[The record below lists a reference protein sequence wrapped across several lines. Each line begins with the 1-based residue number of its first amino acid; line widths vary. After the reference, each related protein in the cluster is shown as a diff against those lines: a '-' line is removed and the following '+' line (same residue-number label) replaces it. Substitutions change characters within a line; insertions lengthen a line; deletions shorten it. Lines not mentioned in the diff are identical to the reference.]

1 MVVEPRRSE
10 GRPEG
15 SSPQTSRKPL
25 IISVA
30 AHVVV
35 FLLVIFGL
43 PHFRTDP
50 EIVDPVPVE
59 LIANVSELTAT
70 NKPPVKAP
78 PTPEKKEEPPK
89 QVEQKKPP
97 PEPKK
102 STPPPPTEED
112 LKEPPKPEKTVEK
125 PAEKVDDLAE
135 KKVEPKKPE
144 PKKEPPKKDPP
155 KKQPEK
161 KQDKPDTKENQQDF
175 DSLLKDLTPEE
186 KKQQEADEKTDK
198 ETPATPSPNVSRFS
212 DTLSISEMDALR
224 QQLSQ
229 CWSVMSGAQDAG
241 DQIVEMSVV
250 VNEDRTVASAKVVDD
265 GKYNSNPVFRAAAD
279 SAMRAL
285 RNPNCTPLNL
295 PPDKY
300 TQWHEMTIVFDPKEM
315 F

>member
-35 FLLVIFGL
+35 FLLILFGM
-43 PHFRTDP
+43 PHFRKDP

-59 LIANVSELTAT
+59 LIANVSELTT
-70 NKPPVKAP
+70 SNKPPVKAP

-102 STPPPPTEED
+102 AAPPPPTEEE
-112 LKEPPKPEKTVEK
+112 LKEPPKPEKIVEK
-125 PAEKVDDLAE
+125 PAEKVEDLAE

-144 PKKEPPKKDPP
+144 PKPEPKKAPP

-161 KQDKPDTKENQQDF
+161 KQDKPDKKENQQDF

-186 KKQQEADEKTDK
+186 KKQQEAEDKSDK
-198 ETPATPSPNVSRFS
+198 ETPAKAAPNVSRFS

-229 CWSVMSGAQDAG
+229 CWSIMSGAQDAG
-241 DQIVEMSVV
+241 DQVVEVSVV
-250 VNEDRTVASAKVVDD
+250 VNEDRTVASAKIVDD
-265 GKYNSNPVFRAAAD
+265 SKYNSNPVFRAAAD

-285 RNPNCTPLNL
+285 RKPECTPLNL
-295 PPDKY
+295 PPEKY